1 MSEDVVPDGH
11 QVVITG
17 ALYQPTVTVGRSGA
31 IVADLGTSSD
41 DAVAELARISAEVDA
56 LLAEKKPVVVAT
68 GALTALFAPND
79 PPVMQV
85 EALVLWVVDA
95 DRYACTPELCGQLVD
110 QLRKH
115 PTIAQTV
122 FVRGEYNDRAKAAI
136 GAIQT
141 ADIGLRR
148 LTSFGNPPRYPT
160 LIEVIRPDRII
171 VTLGGDAIPRQSF
184 TGLPGGEL
192 PMLARAPVL
201 NRLLFDAF
209 DADRTALYTELKG
222 RGWPLIG
229 FAHPGGAVRVATW
242 PGDITAMPVFAD
254 RAMAGKA
261 MKEIGLSD
269 PPIVAAAPSVL
280 FKGASE
286 KQLAVAIGAFTDD
299 GKAKYIVLSPDEL
312 RQLV

>member
-1 MSEDVVPDGH
+1 MSEDVVPDDH

-17 ALYQPTVTVGRSGA
+17 AVHQPTVTVGRSGA

-41 DAVAELARISAEVDA
+41 DAAAELARISGEVDA
-56 LLAEKKPVVVAT
+56 RLATRVPVTVAT
-68 GALTALFAPND
+68 APIAELFAPHD
-79 PPVMQV
+79 PTVMQV

-95 DRYACTPELCGQLVD
+95 DRYACTPELCGRLVD

-115 PTIAQTV
+115 PSIAQTV
-122 FVRGEYNDRAKAAI
+122 LVRGEYSERAKAAI
-136 GAIQT
+136 AAIQA
-141 ADIGLRR
+141 ADIGVRR
-148 LTSFGNPPRYPT
+148 LTSFGNPPRYPA
-160 LIEVIRPDRII
+160 LIEVVRPDRII
-171 VTLGGDAIPRQSF
+171 VTLGGDAVPRQTFS
-184 TGLPGGEL
+184 GLPGGEL

-201 NRLLFDAF
+201 NRLLVEAF

-242 PGDITAMPVFAD
+242 PNGVTAMPVFAD

-261 MKEIGLSD
+261 MAETGLTD
-269 PPIVAAAPSVL
+269 PPIVAAPPRVL
-280 FKGASE
+280 FAGASG
-286 KQLAVAIGAFTDD
+286 KGMAIAIGAFTDS
-299 GKAKYIVLSPDEL
+299 GEAKYIVLSPDEL